1 VCSRFFNAAL
11 VGPERKQGAPDSSTQ
26 IKSAMSDL
34 KINYRGLAESKEIAT
49 QNGVTLVVR
58 HEAHWQPGSMERKN
72 HSFLSIKG
80 QGSRLG
86 TPVAVEWM
94 LPVTDQL
101 PAQIDA
107 FLNQVE
113 LTRQSRELLREY
125 SEVGISCEPT
135 EWLTLGWLSS
145 DSGSPAY
152 ATFRRADTLI
162 TARFA
167 HHDSLAM
174 IRNALG

>member
-1 VCSRFFNAAL
+1 MRPCCLSRQT
-11 VGPERKQGAPDSSTQ
+11 GRKTGASNGSIEINP
-26 IKSAMSDL
+26 AMSDL
-34 KINYRGLAESKEIAT
+34 KINYRGLSESKEIPT
-49 QNGVTLVVR
+49 QNGVTLIVR

-80 QGSRLG
+80 QGSRLSV
-86 TPVAVEWM
+86 PIAVDWM
-94 LPVTDQL
+94 LPVTNEL
-101 PAQIDA
+101 SAQIDA

-167 HHDSLAM
+167 HHDALAM